1 MGMEIIDFKATK
13 CKHCYKCVRYCEV
26 KAIQVKDERAVIMP
40 DKCILCGHC
49 LKICPQSAKTLRSD
63 LAMVKGLIRAG
74 PRVVVSIAPAYM
86 GLLKY
91 KTIGQVR
98 DALMRL
104 GFEDVRET
112 SEGAAFVTAEY
123 TKLLQEHR
131 MENIITTC
139 CPTVNDLVEK
149 YYPELI
155 PYLAPVVSPMIAHG
169 RLLKKTYGHDA
180 KVVFVGPCIAKKAEA
195 DDIRHETEIDAV
207 LTFHDMH
214 MWLEQEEICVNDC
227 EPADFLRGDSEILRL
242 YPIAG
247 GIIKTLKRR
256 EGGDLPHYNI
266 MSIDGID
273 NCKDVLDAIRAGQ
286 ITGSFIEINACVSG
300 CINGPARVSSAHDR
314 FTGRIRI
321 KEHVHTTG
329 DGYPALTNVI
339 PMHKGFVDRTDKRE
353 IPSEEVIRSILQ
365 KIGKDSP
372 AQELNCGSCGYAT
385 CRDKAIAVYQGK
397 AELTMC
403 MPFMRQRAES
413 LSNVVLTETPN
424 ITIIVDEDLNI
435 VEYNAAA
442 EKAFGVS
449 RAAALTKGLYEILD
463 PADTLAVFDSRQPIF
478 DKKITVDAY
487 HKTFLESIVYIKEG
501 NYCMGIFKDITEEEA
516 LKEKSQKLRMDTVDM
531 AQKVIDKQMVVAQE
545 IASLLGETTAE
556 TKVTLTKLKDMIARD
571 DTRA

>member
-1 MGMEIIDFKATK
+1 MSIIGLQKAN
-13 CKHCYKCVRYCEV
+13 CKNCYKCIKVCPV
-26 KAIQVKDERAVIMP
+26 KSIRLASEQAQIIEAD
-40 DKCILCGHC
+40 CILCGKC
-49 LKICPQSAKTLRSD
+49 LNTCPQNAKTLSSD
-63 LAMVKGLIRAG
+63 LDKVKGFLKNG
-74 PRVVVSIAPAYM
+74 KRVIFSLAPSYYTSFDFDDERK
-86 GLLKY
+86 LL
-91 KTIGQVR
+91 GAFQ
-98 DALMRL
+98 RL
-104 GFEDVRET
+104 GIFGTAQTAD
-112 SEGAAFVTAEY
+112 GAAYVTAEY
-123 TKLLQEHR
+123 HKLIKAHE

-169 RLLKKTYGHDA
+169 RLLKETYGHDA

-214 MWLEQEEICVNDC
+214 MWLEQEEICVNNC

-571 DTRA
+571 DTRD